1 MSIESTGT
9 TISKIAIQILSIET
23 LHTRDSDSLDFHYV
37 PVWYIKEA
45 LLAAYNAGRNSLI
58 PDFINALAQLQE
70 YSDNEYV
77 MGVDAKDFY
86 HVGNKLESLN
96 EKITLASIKDDLL

>member
-1 MSIESTGT
+1 MTIESTGT
-9 TISKIAIQILSIET
+9 TISKIASQVLSIET
-23 LHTRDSDSLDFHYV
+23 LHTRDSDSLDFHDV

-45 LLAAYNAGRNSLI
+45 LLVAYNAGRNSLI
-58 PDFINALAQLQE
+58 PDFINALEQIQE

-77 MGVDAKDFY
+77 IGFDDKDSY
-86 HVGNKLESLN
+86 HLGNKLKSLN